1 MLSSPFLLIF
11 GRLQIFSR
19 FLNSNCYLYPVNS
32 QYLYAMSVFI
42 KTLYQTFFPARQ
54 LLIRQN
60 GEVKHVVLVPW
71 FQFIV
76 VLLVLVILTWV
87 SVSSFR
93 VYTQTNK
100 ISNIEQSQL
109 NKQTLWQ
116 QKANEQKA
124 LHAKQVEQLAVLEQK
139 QTLLQSMIESLPLS
153 ISNDAVR
160 RDGELESPINEEKG
174 EFHDPLLE
182 EEQKSTHVNLS
193 SATSFALRYSQ
204 LNAYYEQNFT
214 LLEKQISQRHSA
226 ILVMLKGA
234 GLESALEQHLALGAQ
249 TIAQGGPLDVIDE
262 AKIPIAFLAIVDKLL
277 LLNNLEK
284 FLTELPNS
292 LPLPAAKYYI
302 SSNFGLRK
310 DPMNNRRA
318 FHKGVDL
325 AGWHKTEIFAPADA
339 VVLRAGRNGGYGN
352 FIELEH
358 KNGLVTRFGH
368 LNKVKVNKGQVIT
381 KNDVIGLMGSTGRS
395 TSTHLHYE
403 VLLNGKHVNPLKI
416 TKALS
421 RVR

>member
-1 MLSSPFLLIF
+1 
-11 GRLQIFSR
+11 
-19 FLNSNCYLYPVNS
+19 
-32 QYLYAMSVFI
+32 MSVFI
-42 KTLYQTFFPARQ
+42 KSFYQKFFPARQ

-60 GEVKHVVLVPW
+60 GEVKHVVLAPW
-71 FQFIV
+71 FQLFTVLFI
-76 VLLVLVILTWV
+76 LGTITWV
-87 SVSSFR
+87 GISSFR
-93 VYTQTNK
+93 VYSQTNK
-100 ISNIEQSQL
+100 ITDIEQSQID
-109 NKQTLWQ
+109 KQQAWQ
-116 QKANEQKA
+116 KQVQEQKA
-124 LHAKQVEQLAVLEQK
+124 LHAKQLEQLAVLEQK
-139 QTLLQSMIESLPLS
+139 QALLQGMIESLPAS
-153 ISNDAVR
+153 ISKEAIKL
-160 RDGELESPINEEKG
+160 EEQLESPVNQDKG
-174 EFHDPLLE
+174 EFHEPLVDE
-182 EEQKSTHVNLS
+182 EPKDKHASLLTPITFAARYERLNKYYEHN
-193 SATSFALRYSQ
+193 FALID
-204 LNAYYEQNFT
+204 A
-214 LLEKQISQRHSA
+214 QINKRHDA
-226 ILVMLKGA
+226 ILAMLKGA

-249 TIAQGGPLDVIDE
+249 TSAQGGPLDVFDE
-262 AKIPIAFLAIVDKLL
+262 TKIPGQFLAIVDKLL
-277 LLNNLEK
+277 LLNNLEN

-339 VVLRAGRNGGYGN
+339 RVLRAGKNGGYGN

-368 LNKVKVNKGQVIT
+368 LNKIKVKKGQTIA
-381 KNDVIGLMGSTGRS
+381 KNEVIGLMGSTGRS

-403 VLLNGKHVNPLKI
+403 VLLDGKHVNPLKI

>member
-1 MLSSPFLLIF
+1 
-11 GRLQIFSR
+11 
-19 FLNSNCYLYPVNS
+19 
-32 QYLYAMSVFI
+32 MSVFI
-42 KTLYQTFFPARQ
+42 KSFYQKFFPARQ

-60 GEVKHVVLVPW
+60 GEVKHVVLAPW
-71 FQFIV
+71 FQLFT
-76 VLLVLVILTWV
+76 VLLILGTITWV
-87 SVSSFR
+87 GISSFR
-93 VYTQTNK
+93 VYSQTNK
-100 ISNIEQSQL
+100 ITDIEQSQID
-109 NKQTLWQ
+109 KQQVWQ
-116 QKANEQKA
+116 KQVQEQKA
-124 LHAKQVEQLAVLEQK
+124 LHAKQLEQLAVLEQK
-139 QTLLQSMIESLPLS
+139 QALLQGMIESLPAS
-153 ISNDAVR
+153 ISK
-160 RDGELESPINEEKG
+160 ETIKLEEQLESPVNQDKG
-174 EFHDPLLE
+174 EFHEPLVDE
-182 EEQKSTHVNLS
+182 EPRDKHASLLTPITFAARYERLNKYYEHN
-193 SATSFALRYSQ
+193 FALID
-204 LNAYYEQNFT
+204 A
-214 LLEKQISQRHSA
+214 QINKRHDA
-226 ILVMLKGA
+226 ILAMLKGA

-249 TIAQGGPLDVIDE
+249 TTAQGGPLDVFDE
-262 AKIPIAFLAIVDKLL
+262 TKIPGQFLAIVDKLL
-277 LLNNLEK
+277 LLNNLEN

-339 VVLRAGRNGGYGN
+339 RVLRAGKNGGYGN

-368 LNKVKVNKGQVIT
+368 LNKIKVKKGQTIA
-381 KNDVIGLMGSTGRS
+381 KNEVIGLMGSTGRS

-403 VLLNGKHVNPLKI
+403 VLLDGKHVNPLKI

>member
-1 MLSSPFLLIF
+1 
-11 GRLQIFSR
+11 
-19 FLNSNCYLYPVNS
+19 
-32 QYLYAMSVFI
+32 MSVFI
-42 KTLYQTFFPARQ
+42 KSFYQKFFPARQ

-60 GEVKHVVLVPW
+60 GEVKHVVLAPW
-71 FQFIV
+71 FQLFT
-76 VLLVLVILTWV
+76 VLLILGTITWV
-87 SVSSFR
+87 GISSFR
-93 VYTQTNK
+93 VYSQTNK
-100 ISNIEQSQL
+100 ITDIEQSQID
-109 NKQTLWQ
+109 KQQAWQ
-116 QKANEQKA
+116 KQVKEQKA
-124 LHAKQVEQLAVLEQK
+124 LHAKQLEQLAVLEQK
-139 QTLLQSMIESLPLS
+139 QALLQGMIESLPAS
-153 ISNDAVR
+153 ISK
-160 RDGELESPINEEKG
+160 ETIKLEEQLESPVNQDKG
-174 EFHDPLLE
+174 EFHEPLVDE
-182 EEQKSTHVNLS
+182 EPKNKHASLLTPI
-193 SATSFALRYSQ
+193 TFAARYER
-204 LNAYYEQNFT
+204 LNKYYEHNFT
-214 LLEKQISQRHSA
+214 LIDAQINKRHDA
-226 ILVMLKGA
+226 ILAMLKGA

-249 TIAQGGPLDVIDE
+249 TSAQGGPLDVFDE
-262 AKIPIAFLAIVDKLL
+262 TKIPGQFLAIVDKLL
-277 LLNNLEK
+277 LLNNLEN

-339 VVLRAGRNGGYGN
+339 RVLRAGKNGGYGN

-368 LNKVKVNKGQVIT
+368 LNKIKVKKGQTIA
-381 KNDVIGLMGSTGRS
+381 KNEVIGLMGSTGRS

-403 VLLNGKHVNPLKI
+403 VLLDGKHVNPLKI